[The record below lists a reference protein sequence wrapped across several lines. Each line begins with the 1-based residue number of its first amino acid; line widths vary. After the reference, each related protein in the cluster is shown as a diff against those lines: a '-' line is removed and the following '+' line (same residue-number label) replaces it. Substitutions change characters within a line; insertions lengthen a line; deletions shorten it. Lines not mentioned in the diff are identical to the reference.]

1 VKLCADCDAKV
12 ANNSTVLEQWKMGAP
27 DNTDNSTAALTQV
40 RYKRKAVDGIGIFY
54 REGGDPGKPTVVLL
68 HGFPSSSHMFRDL
81 IPRLAGRYHVI
92 APDFPGFG
100 YSDQPTTI
108 QFKYTFDSIADL
120 MDKFLQAIGV
130 ARYSIYIQDYGA
142 PVGMRLFFNHPER
155 IQAII
160 TQNGNAYVE
169 GLGGFWADTM
179 EPYWKDRNP
188 VTEKKVRGLLTLES
202 TKYQYSVGVKD
213 PEALSPDSYTF
224 DQMTLDR
231 PGNAEI
237 QLALVYDYQNNVA
250 RYPMWHETLRK
261 VKPPVLAVWGKNDPF
276 FIPAGAEGFKRDVP
290 DAEIHFV
297 DTGHF
302 ALEEQASAI
311 ADHIVRFLS
320 LRIR

>member
-1 VKLCADCDAKV
+1 
-12 ANNSTVLEQWKMGAP
+12 MGALG
-27 DNTDNSTAALTQV
+27 NTDKSVAALTQV
-40 RYKRKAVDGIGIFY
+40 RYRRRVVDGVGIFY
-54 REGGDPGKPTVVLL
+54 REAGDPSNPTVVLL

-92 APDFPGFG
+92 AADYPGFG
-100 YSDQPTTI
+100 YSDQPMMTH
-108 QFKYTFDSIADL
+108 FEYTFDSIADL
-120 MDKFLQAIGV
+120 VDKFLHAVGV
-130 ARYSIYIQDYGA
+130 AKYSIYMQDYGA

-160 TQNGNAYVE
+160 TQNGNVYTE

-188 VTEKKVRGLLTLES
+188 ITEKKVRGLLTLES

-237 QLALVYDYQNNVA
+237 QLGLVYDYQNNVA
-250 RYPMWHETLRK
+250 RYPKWHETLRR

-276 FIPAGAEGFKRDVP
+276 FIPAGAEAFKRDVP
-290 DAEIHFV
+290 DAEIYFL

-302 ALEEQASAI
+302 ALEEHAQAI
-311 ADHIVRFLS
+311 AEHIVRFLS
-320 LRIR
+320 ARIR

>member
-1 VKLCADCDAKV
+1 
-12 ANNSTVLEQWKMGAP
+12 MGIAG
-27 DNTDNSTAALTQV
+27 NADNSAAAPIQV
-40 RYKRKAVDGIGIFY
+40 RYRRKAVDGLAIFF
-54 REGGDPGKPTVVLL
+54 REAGDPSNSTVVLL

-81 IPRLAGRYHVI
+81 IPKLAGRYHVI
-92 APDFPGFG
+92 APDYPGFG
-100 YSDQPTTI
+100 YSDQPMTTH
-108 QFKYTFDSIADL
+108 FEYTFDSIADL
-120 MDKFLQAIGV
+120 MDKFLQAVGV
-130 ARYSIYIQDYGA
+130 ERYSIYIQDYGA
-142 PVGMRLFFNHPER
+142 PIGMRLFFNHPER

-160 TQNGNAYVE
+160 TQNGNAYTE

-188 VTEKKVRGLLTLES
+188 ITEKKVRGLLTLES

-213 PEALSPDSYTF
+213 PEALNPDSYTF

-250 RYPMWHETLRK
+250 LYPKWHETLRK
-261 VKPPVLAVWGKNDPF
+261 VKPPLLAVWGKNDPF
-276 FIPAGAEGFKRDVP
+276 FIPAGAEAFKRDVP

-302 ALEEQASAI
+302 ALEEQAEPI
-311 ADHIVRFLS
+311 AEHIVRFLS
-320 LRIR
+320 ARIR

>member
-1 VKLCADCDAKV
+1 
-12 ANNSTVLEQWKMGAP
+12 MGAP
-27 DNTDNSTAALTQV
+27 RNADNSAAALTQV
-40 RYKRKAVDGIGIFY
+40 RYRRRVVDGVGIFY
-54 REGGDPGKPTVVLL
+54 REAGDPSNPTVVLL

-81 IPRLAGRYHVI
+81 IPKLAGRYHVI
-92 APDFPGFG
+92 APDYPGFG
-100 YSDQPTTI
+100 YSDQPMTTH
-108 QFKYTFDSIADL
+108 FEYTFDSIADL
-120 MDKFLQAIGV
+120 VDKFLHAVGV
-130 ARYSIYIQDYGA
+130 ARYSIYMQDYGA

-155 IQAII
+155 TQAII
-160 TQNGNAYVE
+160 TQNGNAYTE

-188 VTEKKVRGLLTLES
+188 ITEKKVRGLLTLES

-231 PGNAEI
+231 LGNAEI

-250 RYPMWHETLRK
+250 RYPQWHETL
-261 VKPPVLAVWGKNDPF
+261 GKNDPF
-276 FIPAGAEGFKRDVP
+276 FIPAGAEAFKRDVP

-302 ALEEQASAI
+302 ALEEHAEPI
-311 ADHIVRFLS
+311 AEHIVRFLS
-320 LRIR
+320 ARIR

>member
-1 VKLCADCDAKV
+1 MDIPGNADTSA
-12 ANNSTVLEQWKMGAP
+12 
-27 DNTDNSTAALTQV
+27 AALIQV
-40 RYKRKAVDGIGIFY
+40 RYRRKAVDGIGIFY
-54 REGGDPGKPTVVLL
+54 REAGDPSNPTVVLL

-81 IPRLAGRYHVI
+81 IPKLAGRYHVI
-92 APDFPGFG
+92 APDYPGFG
-100 YSDQPTTI
+100 YSDQPMTTR
-108 QFKYTFDSIADL
+108 FEYTFDSIADL
-120 MDKFLQAIGV
+120 VDKFLHAVGV

-142 PVGMRLFFNHPER
+142 PVGMRLFVNHPER

-160 TQNGNAYVE
+160 TQNGNAYAE

-188 VTEKKVRGLLTLES
+188 ITEKKVRGLLTLES

-231 PGNAEI
+231 LGNAEI

-250 RYPMWHETLRK
+250 RYPQWHETLRK
-261 VKPPVLAVWGKNDPF
+261 IKPPVLAVWGKNDPF
-276 FIPAGAEGFKRDVP
+276 FIPAGAEAFKRDVP
-290 DAEIHFV
+290 DAEIHFL

-302 ALEEQASAI
+302 ALEDHAEPI
-311 ADHIVRFLS
+311 AEHIVRFLS
-320 LRIR
+320 ARIR

>member
-1 VKLCADCDAKV
+1 MGIPGNADNCA
-12 ANNSTVLEQWKMGAP
+12 
-27 DNTDNSTAALTQV
+27 AASTQV
-40 RYKRKAVDGIGIFY
+40 RYRRRAVDGIVLFY
-54 REGGDPGKPTVVLL
+54 REAGDPTKPTVLLL

-81 IPRLAGRYHVI
+81 IPKLAGRYHVI
-92 APDFPGFG
+92 APDYPGFG
-100 YSDQPTTI
+100 YSDQPTTT

-120 MDKFLQAIGV
+120 VDKFLKAV
-130 ARYSIYIQDYGA
+130 SVERYSIYIQDYGA
-142 PVGMRLFFNHPER
+142 PVGMRLFVNHPER

-160 TQNGNAYVE
+160 TQNGNAYTE

-188 VTEKKVRGLLTLES
+188 ITEKKVRGLLTLES

-250 RYPMWHETLRK
+250 RYPQWHETLRK
-261 VKPPVLAVWGKNDPF
+261 IKPPVLAVWGKNDPF
-276 FIPAGAEGFKRDVP
+276 FIPAGAEAFKRDVP

-302 ALEEQASAI
+302 ALEEHAQPI
-311 ADHIVRFLS
+311 AEHIVRFLS
-320 LRIR
+320 ARIR

>member
-1 VKLCADCDAKV
+1 
-12 ANNSTVLEQWKMGAP
+12 MGAP
-27 DNTDNSTAALTQV
+27 RNADNSAAALTQV
-40 RYKRKAVDGIGIFY
+40 RYRRRAVDGVGIFY
-54 REGGDPGKPTVVLL
+54 REAGDPSKPTVVLL

-81 IPRLAGRYHVI
+81 IPKLAGRYHVI
-92 APDFPGFG
+92 APDYPGFG
-100 YSDQPTTI
+100 YSDQPMTTH
-108 QFKYTFDSIADL
+108 FEYTFDSIADL
-120 MDKFLQAIGV
+120 MDKFLHAVGV

-142 PVGMRLFFNHPER
+142 PVGMRLFVNHPER

-160 TQNGNAYVE
+160 TQNGNAYTE

-188 VTEKKVRGLLTLES
+188 ITEKKVRGLLTLES

-231 PGNAEI
+231 LGNAEI

-250 RYPMWHETLRK
+250 RYPQWHETLRK
-261 VKPPVLAVWGKNDPF
+261 IKPPVLAVWGKNDPF
-276 FIPAGAEGFKRDVP
+276 FIPAGAEAFKHDVP
-290 DAEIHFV
+290 DAEIHFF

-302 ALEEQASAI
+302 ALEEHAEPI
-311 ADHIVRFLS
+311 AEHIVRFLS
-320 LRIR
+320 ARIR

>member
-1 VKLCADCDAKV
+1 
-12 ANNSTVLEQWKMGAP
+12 
-27 DNTDNSTAALTQV
+27 
-40 RYKRKAVDGIGIFY
+40 
-54 REGGDPGKPTVVLL
+54 
-68 HGFPSSSHMFRDL
+68 MFREL
-81 IPRLAGRYHVI
+81 IPKLAGLYHVI
-92 APDFPGFG
+92 APDYPGFG
-100 YSDQPTTI
+100 YSDQPMPTR
-108 QFKYTFDSIADL
+108 FEYTFDSIADL
-120 MDKFLQAIGV
+120 VDKFLHAVGV

-160 TQNGNAYVE
+160 TQNGNAYTE
-169 GLGGFWADTM
+169 GLGGFWVDTM

-188 VTEKKVRGLLTLES
+188 ITEKKVRGLLTLES

-250 RYPMWHETLRK
+250 RYPKWHESLRK

-276 FIPAGAEGFKRDVP
+276 FIPAGAEAFKRDVP

-302 ALEEQASAI
+302 ALEEHAQPI
-311 ADHIVRFLS
+311 AEHIVRFLS
-320 LRIR
+320 ARIR

>member
-1 VKLCADCDAKV
+1 
-12 ANNSTVLEQWKMGAP
+12 MGAP
-27 DNTDNSTAALTQV
+27 RNADNSAAALTQV
-40 RYKRKAVDGIGIFY
+40 RYRRRVVDGVGIFY
-54 REGGDPGKPTVVLL
+54 REAGDLSNPTVVLL

-81 IPRLAGRYHVI
+81 IPKLGGRYHVI
-92 APDFPGFG
+92 APDYPGFG
-100 YSDQPTTI
+100 YSDQPSPT

-120 MDKFLQAIGV
+120 MDKFLHAVGV

-142 PVGMRLFFNHPER
+142 PVGMRLFFDHPER

-160 TQNGNAYVE
+160 TQNGNAYTE

-188 VTEKKVRGLLTLES
+188 ITEKKVRGLLTLES

-237 QLALVYDYQNNVA
+237 QLALVYDYQNNVT
-250 RYPMWHETLRK
+250 RYSKWHETLRK
-261 VKPPVLAVWGKNDPF
+261 IKPPVLAVWGKNDPF
-276 FIPAGAEGFKRDVP
+276 FIPAGAEAFKRDVP
-290 DAEIHFV
+290 DAEIHLF

-302 ALEEQASAI
+302 ALEEHAEPI
-311 ADHIVRFLS
+311 AEHILRFLS
-320 LRIR
+320 ARIR

>member
-1 VKLCADCDAKV
+1 
-12 ANNSTVLEQWKMGAP
+12 MGAP
-27 DNTDNSTAALTQV
+27 RNADNSAAALTQV
-40 RYKRKAVDGIGIFY
+40 RYRRRVVDGVGIFY
-54 REGGDPGKPTVVLL
+54 REAGDPSNPTVVLL

-81 IPRLAGRYHVI
+81 IPKLAGRYHVI
-92 APDFPGFG
+92 APDYPGFG
-100 YSDQPTTI
+100 YSDQPMTTH
-108 QFKYTFDSIADL
+108 FEYTFDSIADL
-120 MDKFLQAIGV
+120 VDKFLHAVGV
-130 ARYSIYIQDYGA
+130 ARYSIYMQDYGA

-155 IQAII
+155 TQAII
-160 TQNGNAYVE
+160 TQNGNAYTE

-188 VTEKKVRGLLTLES
+188 ITEKKVRGLLTLES

-231 PGNAEI
+231 LGNAEI

-250 RYPMWHETLRK
+250 RYPQWHETLRK

-276 FIPAGAEGFKRDVP
+276 FIPAGAEAFKRDVP

-302 ALEEQASAI
+302 ALEEHAEPI
-311 ADHIVRFLS
+311 AEHIVRFLS
-320 LRIR
+320 ARIR

>member
-1 VKLCADCDAKV
+1 
-12 ANNSTVLEQWKMGAP
+12 MGALR
-27 DNTDNSTAALTQV
+27 NADNSAAALTQV
-40 RYKRKAVDGIGIFY
+40 RYRRRVVDGVGIFY
-54 REGGDPGKPTVVLL
+54 REAGDPSKPTVVLL

-92 APDFPGFG
+92 APDYPGFG
-100 YSDQPTTI
+100 YSDQPMTTH
-108 QFKYTFDSIADL
+108 FEYTFDSIADL
-120 MDKFLQAIGV
+120 MDKFLHAVGV
-130 ARYSIYIQDYGA
+130 ARYSIYMQDYGA
-142 PVGMRLFFNHPER
+142 PVGMRLFVNHPER

-160 TQNGNAYVE
+160 TQNGNAYTE

-188 VTEKKVRGLLTLES
+188 ITEKKVRGLLTLES

-231 PGNAEI
+231 LGNAEI

-250 RYPMWHETLRK
+250 RYPQWHETLRK

-276 FIPAGAEGFKRDVP
+276 FIPAGAEAFKRDVP

-302 ALEEQASAI
+302 ALEEHAEPI
-311 ADHIVRFLS
+311 AEHIVRFLS
-320 LRIR
+320 ARIR

>member
-1 VKLCADCDAKV
+1 MGIPGNADDSA
-12 ANNSTVLEQWKMGAP
+12 
-27 DNTDNSTAALTQV
+27 AALIQV
-40 RYKRKAVDGIGIFY
+40 RYRRRAVDGIGIFY
-54 REGGDPGKPTVVLL
+54 REAGDPSNPTVVLL

-81 IPRLAGRYHVI
+81 IPKLAGRYHVI
-92 APDFPGFG
+92 APDYPGFG
-100 YSDQPTTI
+100 YSDQPTTTH
-108 QFKYTFDSIADL
+108 FEYTFDSIADL
-120 MDKFLQAIGV
+120 MDKFLHALSV

-160 TQNGNAYVE
+160 TQNGNAYTE

-188 VTEKKVRGLLTLES
+188 ITEKKVRGLLTLES
-202 TKYQYSVGVKD
+202 TKYQYSVGVKN

-231 PGNAEI
+231 LGNAEI

-250 RYPMWHETLRK
+250 RYPQWHETLRK
-261 VKPPVLAVWGKNDPF
+261 IKPPVLAVWGKNDPF
-276 FIPAGAEGFKRDVP
+276 FIPAGAEAFKRDVP
-290 DAEIHFV
+290 EAEIHFV

-302 ALEEQASAI
+302 ALEEHAEPI
-311 ADHIVRFLS
+311 AEHIVRFLS
-320 LRIR
+320 ARVR

>member
-1 VKLCADCDAKV
+1 
-12 ANNSTVLEQWKMGAP
+12 MGALR
-27 DNTDNSTAALTQV
+27 NADNSAAALTQV
-40 RYKRKAVDGIGIFY
+40 RYRRRVVDGVGIFY
-54 REGGDPGKPTVVLL
+54 REAGDPSKPTVVLL

-92 APDFPGFG
+92 APDYPGFG
-100 YSDQPTTI
+100 YSDQPMTTH
-108 QFKYTFDSIADL
+108 FEYTFDSIADL
-120 MDKFLQAIGV
+120 MDKFLHTVGV
-130 ARYSIYIQDYGA
+130 ARYSIYMQDYGA
-142 PVGMRLFFNHPER
+142 PVGMRLFVNHPER

-160 TQNGNAYVE
+160 TQNGNAYTE

-188 VTEKKVRGLLTLES
+188 ITEKKVRGLLTLES

-231 PGNAEI
+231 LGNAEI

-250 RYPMWHETLRK
+250 RYPQWHETLRK

-276 FIPAGAEGFKRDVP
+276 FIPAGAEAFKRDVP

-302 ALEEQASAI
+302 ALEEHAEPI
-311 ADHIVRFLS
+311 AEHIVRFLS
-320 LRIR
+320 ARIR

>member
-1 VKLCADCDAKV
+1 VGIPSNADH
-12 ANNSTVLEQWKMGAP
+12 STEAFV
-27 DNTDNSTAALTQV
+27 QV
-40 RYKRKAVDGIGIFY
+40 RYRRRVVNNIGIFY
-54 REGGDPGKPTVVLL
+54 REAGGRGKPTVVLL

-81 IPRLAGRYHVI
+81 IGRLAGRYHVI
-92 APDFPGFG
+92 APDYPGFG
-100 YSDQPTTI
+100 YSDQPAPT
-108 QFKYTFDSIADL
+108 QFEYTFDSIADI
-120 MDKFLQAIGV
+120 MEKFLHAVGV
-130 ARYSIYIQDYGA
+130 AKYSIYIQDYGA

-160 TQNGNAYVE
+160 TQNGNAYTE

-188 VTEKKVRGLLTLES
+188 ATEKKVRGLLTLES
-202 TKYQYSVGVKD
+202 TKYQYSVGVKE
-213 PEALSPDSYTF
+213 PEALNPDSYTF

-237 QLALVYDYQNNVA
+237 QLALIYDYQNNVA
-250 RYPMWHETLRK
+250 RYPKWHEALRK

-276 FIPAGAEGFKRDVP
+276 FIPAGAEAFKRDVP

-302 ALEEQASAI
+302 ALEEQAGRI
-311 ADHIVRFLS
+311 ADHIVCFLS
-320 LRIR
+320 AHIR

>member
-1 VKLCADCDAKV
+1 
-12 ANNSTVLEQWKMGAP
+12 MGALG
-27 DNTDNSTAALTQV
+27 NTDKFVAALTQV
-40 RYKRKAVDGIGIFY
+40 RYRRRVVDGVGIFY
-54 REGGDPGKPTVVLL
+54 REAGDPSNPTVVLL

-92 APDFPGFG
+92 AADYPGFG
-100 YSDQPTTI
+100 YSDQPMMTH
-108 QFKYTFDSIADL
+108 FEYTFDSIADL
-120 MDKFLQAIGV
+120 VDKFLHAVGV
-130 ARYSIYIQDYGA
+130 AKYSIYMQDYGA

-160 TQNGNAYVE
+160 TQNGNVYTE

-188 VTEKKVRGLLTLES
+188 ITEKKVRGLLTLES

-237 QLALVYDYQNNVA
+237 QLGLVYDYQNNVA
-250 RYPMWHETLRK
+250 RYPKWHETLRR

-276 FIPAGAEGFKRDVP
+276 FIPAGAEAFKRDVP
-290 DAEIHFV
+290 DAEIYFL

-302 ALEEQASAI
+302 ALEEHAQAI
-311 ADHIVRFLS
+311 AEHIVRFLS
-320 LRIR
+320 ARIR

>member
-1 VKLCADCDAKV
+1 
-12 ANNSTVLEQWKMGAP
+12 MGAP
-27 DNTDNSTAALTQV
+27 RNADNSAAALTQV
-40 RYKRKAVDGIGIFY
+40 RYRRRVVDGVGIFY
-54 REGGDPGKPTVVLL
+54 REAGDPSNPTVVLL

-81 IPRLAGRYHVI
+81 IPKLAGGYHVI
-92 APDFPGFG
+92 APDYPGFG
-100 YSDQPTTI
+100 YSDQPMTTH
-108 QFKYTFDSIADL
+108 FEYTFDSIADL
-120 MDKFLQAIGV
+120 VDKFLLAEGV
-130 ARYSIYIQDYGA
+130 ARYSIYMQDYGA
-142 PVGMRLFFNHPER
+142 PVGMRLFFNYPER

-160 TQNGNAYVE
+160 TQNGNAYTE

-188 VTEKKVRGLLTLES
+188 ITEKKVRGLFTLES

-224 DQMTLDR
+224 DQMSLDR

-250 RYPMWHETLRK
+250 RYPQWHETLRK
-261 VKPPVLAVWGKNDPF
+261 IKPPVLAVWGKNDPF
-276 FIPAGAEGFKRDVP
+276 FIPAGADAFKRDVP

-302 ALEEQASAI
+302 ALEEQADPI
-311 ADHIVRFLS
+311 AEHIVRFLS
-320 LRIR
+320 ARIR

>member
-1 VKLCADCDAKV
+1 
-12 ANNSTVLEQWKMGAP
+12 MGIPGNA
-27 DNTDNSTAALTQV
+27 DNSAAALIQV
-40 RYKRKAVDGIGIFY
+40 RYRRKAVDGIGIFY
-54 REGGDPGKPTVVLL
+54 REAGDPSNPTVVLL

-81 IPRLAGRYHVI
+81 IPKLAGLYHVI
-92 APDFPGFG
+92 APDYPGFG
-100 YSDQPTTI
+100 YSDQPMPTR
-108 QFKYTFDSIADL
+108 FEYTFDSIADL
-120 MDKFLQAIGV
+120 VDKFLHAVGV

-155 IQAII
+155 IQSII
-160 TQNGNAYVE
+160 TQNGNAYTE

-188 VTEKKVRGLLTLES
+188 ITEKKVRGLLTLES

-231 PGNAEI
+231 LGNAEI

-250 RYPMWHETLRK
+250 RYAKWQETLRK

-276 FIPAGAEGFKRDVP
+276 FIPAGAEAFKRDVP

-302 ALEEQASAI
+302 ALEEHAEPI
-311 ADHIVRFLS
+311 AEHIVRFLS
-320 LRIR
+320 ARIR

>member
-1 VKLCADCDAKV
+1 MGIPGNADSSA
-12 ANNSTVLEQWKMGAP
+12 
-27 DNTDNSTAALTQV
+27 AALIQV
-40 RYKRKAVDGIGIFY
+40 RYRRKAVDGISIFY
-54 REGGDPGKPTVVLL
+54 REAGHPSNPTVVLL

-81 IPRLAGRYHVI
+81 IPKLAGRYHVI
-92 APDFPGFG
+92 APDYPGFG
-100 YSDQPTTI
+100 YSDQPMTTR
-108 QFKYTFDSIADL
+108 FEYTFDSIADL
-120 MDKFLQAIGV
+120 MDKFLHAVGV

-142 PVGMRLFFNHPER
+142 PVGMRLFVNHPER

-160 TQNGNAYVE
+160 TQNGNAYAE

-188 VTEKKVRGLLTLES
+188 ITEKKVRGLLTLES

-231 PGNAEI
+231 LGNAEI

-250 RYPMWHETLRK
+250 RYPQWHETLRK
-261 VKPPVLAVWGKNDPF
+261 FKPPVLAVWGKNDPF
-276 FIPAGAEGFKRDVP
+276 FIPAGAEAFKRDVP
-290 DAEIHFV
+290 DAEIHFL

-302 ALEEQASAI
+302 ALEEHAEPI
-311 ADHIVRFLS
+311 AEHIVRFLS
-320 LRIR
+320 ARIR

>member
-1 VKLCADCDAKV
+1 
-12 ANNSTVLEQWKMGAP
+12 MGAP
-27 DNTDNSTAALTQV
+27 RNADNSAAALTQV
-40 RYKRKAVDGIGIFY
+40 RYRRRVVDGVGIFY
-54 REGGDPGKPTVVLL
+54 REAGDPSNPTVVLL

-81 IPRLAGRYHVI
+81 IPKLAGRYHVI
-92 APDFPGFG
+92 APDYPGFG
-100 YSDQPTTI
+100 YSDQPMTTH
-108 QFKYTFDSIADL
+108 FEYTFDSIADL
-120 MDKFLQAIGV
+120 VDKFLHAVGV
-130 ARYSIYIQDYGA
+130 ARYSIYMQDYGA

-155 IQAII
+155 TQAII
-160 TQNGNAYVE
+160 TQNGNAYTE

-188 VTEKKVRGLLTLES
+188 ITEKKVRGLLTLES

-231 PGNAEI
+231 LGNAEI

-250 RYPMWHETLRK
+250 RYPQWHETLRK
-261 VKPPVLAVWGKNDPF
+261 IKPPVLAVWGMNDPF
-276 FIPAGAEGFKRDVP
+276 FIPAGAEAFKRDVP

-302 ALEEQASAI
+302 ALEEHAEPI
-311 ADHIVRFLS
+311 AEHIVRFLS
-320 LRIR
+320 ARIR

>member
-1 VKLCADCDAKV
+1 VGTPISADHSKLAIA
-12 ANNSTVLEQWKMGAP
+12 QI
-27 DNTDNSTAALTQV
+27 
-40 RYKRKAVDGIGIFY
+40 RYRRKTVDGIGIFY
-54 REGGDPGKPTVVLL
+54 REAGDPGKPTVVLL

-81 IPRLAGRYHVI
+81 IPKLAGQYHVI
-92 APDFPGFG
+92 APDYPGFG
-100 YSDQPTTI
+100 YSDQPKTTE
-108 QFKYTFDSIADL
+108 FKYSFDSLADVV
-120 MDKFLQAIGV
+120 DKFLQAVGV

-160 TQNGNAYVE
+160 TQNGNAYTE

-188 VTEKKVRGLLTLES
+188 TTEKKVRGLLTLES

-213 PEALSPDSYTF
+213 PEALNPDSYTF

-237 QLALVYDYQNNVA
+237 QLSLVYDYRNNVA
-250 RYPMWHETLRK
+250 RYPKWHETLRK

-276 FIPAGAEGFKRDVP
+276 FIPAGAEAFKRDVP
-290 DAEIHFV
+290 DAEVHFV

-302 ALEEQASAI
+302 ALEEQAGPI
-311 ADHIVRFLS
+311 ADHILRFLAA
-320 LRIR
+320 RIR

>member
-1 VKLCADCDAKV
+1 
-12 ANNSTVLEQWKMGAP
+12 MGAP
-27 DNTDNSTAALTQV
+27 RNADNSAAALTQV
-40 RYKRKAVDGIGIFY
+40 RYRRRVVDGVGIFY
-54 REGGDPGKPTVVLL
+54 REAGDLSNPTVVLL

-81 IPRLAGRYHVI
+81 IPKLAGRYHVI
-92 APDFPGFG
+92 APDYPGFG
-100 YSDQPTTI
+100 YSDQPMTTH
-108 QFKYTFDSIADL
+108 FEYTFDSIADL
-120 MDKFLQAIGV
+120 MDKFLHAVGV

-142 PVGMRLFFNHPER
+142 PVGMRLFFDHPER

-160 TQNGNAYVE
+160 TQNGNAYTE

-188 VTEKKVRGLLTLES
+188 ITEKKVRGLLTLES

-237 QLALVYDYQNNVA
+237 QLALVYDYQNNVT
-250 RYPMWHETLRK
+250 RYSKWHETLRK
-261 VKPPVLAVWGKNDPF
+261 IKPPVLAVWGKNDPF
-276 FIPAGAEGFKRDVP
+276 FIPAGAEAFKRDVP
-290 DAEIHFV
+290 DAEIHLF

-302 ALEEQASAI
+302 ALEEHAEPI
-311 ADHIVRFLS
+311 AEHILRFLS
-320 LRIR
+320 ARIR

>member
-1 VKLCADCDAKV
+1 MGIPGNSDTCA
-12 ANNSTVLEQWKMGAP
+12 
-27 DNTDNSTAALTQV
+27 AALIQV
-40 RYKRKAVDGIGIFY
+40 RYRRKAVDGIGIFY
-54 REGGDPGKPTVVLL
+54 REAGDPSNPTVVLL

-81 IPRLAGRYHVI
+81 IPKLAGRYHVI
-92 APDFPGFG
+92 APDYPGFG
-100 YSDQPTTI
+100 YSDQPMTTR
-108 QFKYTFDSIADL
+108 FEYTFDSIADL
-120 MDKFLQAIGV
+120 VDKFLHAVGV

-142 PVGMRLFFNHPER
+142 PVGMRLFVNHPER

-160 TQNGNAYVE
+160 TQNGNAYAE

-188 VTEKKVRGLLTLES
+188 ITEKKVRRLLTLES

-231 PGNAEI
+231 LGNAEI

-250 RYPMWHETLRK
+250 RYPQWHETLRK
-261 VKPPVLAVWGKNDPF
+261 IKPPVLAVWGKNDPF
-276 FIPAGAEGFKRDVP
+276 FIPAGAEAFKRDVP
-290 DAEIHFV
+290 DAEIHFL

-302 ALEEQASAI
+302 ALEEHAAPI
-311 ADHIVRFLS
+311 AEHIVRFLS
-320 LRIR
+320 ACIR